1 VRIAQFG
8 TFDVQNYGDLLF
20 PLVLRH
26 RLRDLATSFVH
37 ASPAG
42 GPPVWG
48 DTVAS
53 VRAAEVI
60 ADPGGVDGV
69 VIGGG
74 HLLHASPD
82 TVYDPAPLHAALA
95 YPALWFGAATL
106 AARAEVPLAWNAP
119 GVPRP
124 PDPVAARLLA
134 WSAGVSDYVSVR
146 DRGSRRLLEEAGVAG
161 PVRVVPDPALDV
173 ARLWTDDEVAQAHAD
188 AFAARGRPVPERT
201 LAVHLNARYLHEGD
215 EVVAARLDR
224 LSRQAEATVVLLAIG
239 PCHGDDALARRIAA
253 HMAGAPLVVDQPR
266 SLLEVAGCIGRAEA
280 YIGSSLHGM
289 VTACAFARPGLLVT
303 GDAATGFA
311 KFRGFLE
318 QFGLEGWQVGSWAQ
332 AEERGADLLTC
343 PPDPWRRVG
352 AVAGP
357 LLDEHWARIRAALT
371 GSAAGRAAALEDLR
385 GLAPGPGDAHGLQAL
400 LAESLGR
407 RTTALAG
414 ARSRARELE
423 DRLAAERA
431 AVAAA
436 RTSAQQS
443 LDDRAAA
450 ERGREEAVRARA
462 AAERHLEEA
471 AHRRAVAER
480 EREEAV
486 RARAAA
492 ERHLE
497 EAARGRAA
505 AAAELER
512 ARRELDAA
520 RAAAQEAAA
529 RERRALELVAIAR
542 RQLTVVARSRT
553 WRLASSAGRAARRAR
568 GGTPGPGPLERA
580 LATLPRDAAPPAAGT
595 PGTAGGARPQAPE
608 PPVALRQVTGGR
620 APRSGRTRV
629 AVLSWDMG
637 HNPLGRAHLLA
648 DVLADAYDVEV
659 VGAQFPRYGTAVW
672 QPLRDDALPMRTF
685 PGRDFPGH
693 FADLTGVAAQ
703 LDADVVYVSKPRLP
717 SFELGMLA
725 KQLRKRPLLLD
736 VDDHELAFFP
746 DGRRLGLDEVA
757 ARADDPD
764 HRLPFGRLWT
774 GVADG
779 LIGSADGLTV
789 SNEALR
795 ARHGGTVIPHARD
808 ERVFDPARYDRDEQR
823 ARLGFA
829 PWDRVILFA
838 GTPRQHKGLVEIAEA
853 LDRIGNPAFRLAVL
867 GTAEYAALRPA
878 LAAYERWITV
888 LPYQP
893 FAQLPATLS
902 AADLV
907 CVLQRPDS
915 GIGQYQIPAKVTD
928 ALAMGVPC
936 LTTRV
941 PPLAGLL
948 DRGALEALDDAPLAA
963 RIEELLTDG
972 ERARA
977 RALANRAVFLDTAS
991 YGAVRPVLAGIVERL
1006 LADVPPQPPAFT
1018 ALLDHHR
1025 AVFAPP
1031 APAPAAPAPAPAPAR
1046 QGRPAP
1052 PVRRRVGE
1060 ARVRPAPG
1068 GDGYDV
1074 VMFWKQNDT
1083 GLYGRRQDM
1092 FVKYLARDPRVARI
1106 VHFDAPMSVRALLRT
1121 ARFGPEARLDHS
1133 NLVVRQTLSRVAGA
1147 KRAPR
1152 TTFHTFVHGSGR
1164 VGRRLLGGSRV
1175 YPGYVAATLA
1185 RAGVGARPLVF
1196 WTYPCD
1202 FNFPDLA
1209 DLFDP
1214 DLVVADVVDDH
1225 RTFVAP
1231 NSPLRAR
1238 LTDNY
1243 RQILAR
1249 SDVVLANCEPVRVTM
1264 RELAPEVHLVPNAC
1278 EYPPPPDDG
1287 RVPPEIARLR
1297 GPVIGY
1303 VGNLSSRIDIALLDH
1318 VARARPGW
1326 QLVLIGSAHL
1336 RRDVLVLDRHP
1347 NVHFL
1352 GVRPYAEVPRYVR
1365 AFDVGI
1371 VPHLDDAMTRSMN
1384 PLKAYVFCSL
1394 GIPVVS
1400 TPVAN
1405 LDDLAGLLTV
1415 AGTPDG
1421 FVAAVEAALTAPRP
1435 PAAARERLRAHSWEA
1450 RATGVLDLVDRA
1462 LERV

>member
-8 TFDVQNYGDLLF
+8 TFDVRNYGDLVF

-48 DTVAS
+48 DAVPS

-60 ADPGGVDGV
+60 ADPRGVDGI

-82 TVYDPAPLHAALA
+82 TVYDPASLHAALA

-119 GVPRP
+119 GAPRP
-124 PDPVAARLLA
+124 LEPVAARLLA

-146 DRGSRRLLEEAGVAG
+146 DRGSRRLLEEAGVTAA
-161 PVRVVPDPALDV
+161 VHVVPDPALDV
-173 ARLWTDDEVAQAHAD
+173 ARLWTADEVAQAHAD

-201 LAVHLNARYLHEGD
+201 LAVHLNARYLDEGD
-215 EVVAARLDR
+215 DVVAARLDR
-224 LSRQAEATVVLLAIG
+224 LARQADATAVLLAIG
-239 PCHGDDALARRIAA
+239 PCHGDDALARRVAA

-266 SLLEVAGCIGRAEA
+266 SLREVAALIGRAEA
-280 YIGSSLHGM
+280 YVGSSLHGM
-289 VTACAFARPGLLVT
+289 VTACAFARPGLLVAGET
-303 GDAATGFA
+303 ATGFA

-343 PPDPWRRVG
+343 PRDPWRRVG
-352 AVAGP
+352 AVAAP

-371 GSAAGRAAALEDLR
+371 GPAVGRAAALEDLR

-400 LAESLGR
+400 LAETLGR
-407 RTTALAG
+407 RTTALAA
-414 ARSRARELE
+414 ARARARELE
-423 DRLAAERA
+423 GRLTAERA
-431 AVAAA
+431 GADAA
-436 RTSAQQS
+436 RASAQQA
-443 LDDRAAA
+443 LD
-450 ERGREEAVRARA
+450 ARA
-462 AAERHLEEA
+462 AAERERQEAVRAGAAAQRDLEEA
-471 AHRRAVAER
+471 RERRAAAER

-486 RARAAA
+486 R
-492 ERHLE
+492 
-497 EAARGRAA
+497 GRAA
-505 AAAELER
+505 ADAELER
-512 ARRELDAA
+512 ARRELA
-520 RAAAQEAAA
+520 RATAAAQEAAA
-529 RERRALELVAIAR
+529 RERRALELVAFAR
-542 RQLTVVARSRT
+542 RQLTVVAGSRT
-553 WRLASSAGRAARRAR
+553 WRVARAAARAAGRAR
-568 GGTPGPGPLERA
+568 GGTPGPGPVHRA
-580 LATLPRDAAPPAAGT
+580 LATLPRDPAALDGQ
-595 PGTAGGARPQAPE
+595 GAARPQPPE
-608 PPVALRQVTGGR
+608 PPVVLRQVTGAGS
-620 APRSGRTRV
+620 ARSGRTRV

-648 DVLADAYDVEV
+648 DVLADSYDVEV

-672 QPLRDDALPMRTF
+672 QPLRSDALPMRTF
-685 PGRDFPGH
+685 PGRDFPAH
-693 FADLTGVAAQ
+693 FADLNDVAAQ

-725 KQLRKRPLLLD
+725 KQLRNRPLLLD

-746 DGRRLGLDEVA
+746 DGRRLALDEVA
-757 ARADDPD
+757 ARAGDPD

-779 LIGSADGLTV
+779 LIASADALTV

-795 ARHGGTVIPHARD
+795 ARYGGTVIPHARD
-808 ERVFDPARYDRDEQR
+808 ERLFDPARYDRDEQR

-829 PWDRVILFA
+829 PGDRVILFA

-853 LDRIGNPAFRLAVL
+853 LDRIGNPDFRLAVL
-867 GTAEYAALRPA
+867 GTAEYAALRSA

-915 GIGQYQIPAKVTD
+915 GIGRYQIPAKVTD

-941 PPLAGLL
+941 APLAGLIE
-948 DRGALEALDDAPLAA
+948 RGALEVLDDTPLAP

-977 RALANRAVFLDTAS
+977 RALANRSVFLETAS
-991 YGAVRPVLAGIVERL
+991 YAAVRPALAGIVERL

-1018 ALLDHHR
+1018 ELLDHHR
-1025 AVFAPP
+1025 AVFPPP
-1031 APAPAAPAPAPAPAR
+1031 APVPAAAPASTPAPASAPAPAR
-1046 QGRPAP
+1046 PARPAP

-1060 ARVRPAPG
+1060 ARVRPAPRA
-1068 GDGYDV
+1068 DGYDI

-1106 VHFDAPMSVRALLRT
+1106 VHFDAPVPVRDLVRS
-1121 ARFGPEARLDHS
+1121 ARFGPDARLDHS
-1133 NLVVRQTLSRVAGA
+1133 NLVLRQTVSRVAGV

-1152 TTFHTFVHGSGR
+1152 TTFHTFVHGG
-1164 VGRRLLGGSRV
+1164 GPTTQRLLGDSRS
-1175 YPGYVAATLA
+1175 YPGYVAATLG
-1185 RAGVGARPLVF
+1185 RAGVGTRPLVF
-1196 WTYPCD
+1196 WTYPRD
-1202 FNFPDLA
+1202 FRFPDLA

-1225 RTFVAP
+1225 RTFVDAA
-1231 NSPLRAR
+1231 SPMLAR
-1238 LTDNY
+1238 LNDNY
-1243 RQILAR
+1243 RQVLAR
-1249 SDVVLANCEPVRVTM
+1249 SDVVLANCEPVRAAM
-1264 RELAPEVHLVPNAC
+1264 REFAPEVHLVPNAC

-1287 RVPPEIARLR
+1287 RVPPDLARLR
-1297 GPVIGY
+1297 GPIIGY
-1303 VGNLSSRIDIALLDH
+1303 VGNLSSRIDIGLLDH

-1326 QLVLIGSAHL
+1326 QIVLIGSAHL
-1336 RRDVLVLDRHP
+1336 SRDVLVLDRHP

-1352 GVRPYAEVPRYVR
+1352 GVRPYAEVQRYVR

-1384 PLKAYVFCSL
+1384 PLKAYLFCSL

-1400 TPVAN
+1400 TPIAN

-1435 PAAARERLRAHSWEA
+1435 PDAARERLRAHSWET
-1450 RATGVLDLVDRA
+1450 RVSGVLDLVDRA
-1462 LERV
+1462 LERA